1 MKKVLVTVASVFC
14 AVVALADAAFSV
26 DNIFG
31 DGMVMQRRKP
41 VRVSGNAEPSL
52 SVTATFRGE
61 KRVAV
66 AGADGRWTVE
76 FPAGE
81 AGGPFEM
88 KFVPGW
94 EKGRSFVFTDI
105 LVGDVWVCSGQSN
118 MSFPVWE
125 GGHRFFRLPE
135 GAKLA
140 RSAKDRRLRLFNGCR
155 SIAVDG
161 PCTDMTGRPRWMPAD
176 SYDAIAPFS
185 AVGYLFGAK
194 LRKALED
201 DIPIGMVHASWG
213 GSMIE
218 PWIPESA
225 YARAGRTDVT
235 TALAAY
241 RAVGC
246 RGVARVDFRVS
257 PLGRA
262 YVLELNTSPG
272 FTSHSLVPKAGMKT
286 GLSFAGVC
294 DAILRCAALDR

>member
-1 MKKVLVTVASVFC
+1 MKKHIVAIAIAFC
-14 AVVALADAAFSV
+14 AAASALAQVAFSV

-31 DGMVMQRRKP
+31 DGMVVQRRKP

-185 AVGYLFGAK
+185 AVGYLFGVK

-213 GSMIE
+213 GTMIE

-241 RAVGC
+241 R
-246 RGVARVDFRVS
+246 FK
-257 PLGRA
+257 
-262 YVLELNTSPG
+262 PG
-272 FTSHSLVPKAGMKT
+272 FAKT
-286 GLSFAGVC
+286 LFFKKNTKILSTFDGEEN
-294 DAILRCAALDR
+294 L